1 MKIYERRNG
10 GKTDWL
16 LIVVMTSLTF
26 GCASGPSHEEGY
38 KYVNGVNHYYEIYGS
53 GDPVFVLH
61 GGPGMYHD
69 ELVPHFAPLAKTNA
83 VIFYD
88 QRWNGR
94 SLLERIDRDTF
105 NVELMVEDLELL
117 RQAFKIERLTLLGHS
132 WGGLLALY
140 YATKYPDNVER
151 LIIIDAAPV
160 NTELLIKSY
169 ENLVSRFTES
179 EWAHLQEMYDSEEY
193 QKGNPAVHNEAM
205 RLSEGKTFYRKELI
219 DEYMLHASFDERT
232 AKNMVEIAPLAT
244 EMKLSISVQDDLG
257 RISCPVL
264 IIHSRQDFV
273 VEESPRLVHELLANS
288 RIEYI
293 ENSGHYPFIEAPEA
307 LFEAIHR
314 FLKEK

>member
-1 MKIYERRNG
+1 
-10 GKTDWL
+10 
-16 LIVVMTSLTF
+16 
-26 GCASGPSHEEGY
+26 
-38 KYVNGVNHYYEIYGS
+38 
-53 GDPVFVLH
+53 
-61 GGPGMYHD
+61 MYHD

-88 QRWNGR
+88 QRGNGR
-94 SLLERIDRDTF
+94 SLLERINRDTF

-117 RQAFKIERLTLLGHS
+117 RQAFKVERLTLLGHS

-193 QKGNPAVHNEAM
+193 QKGNPIVHNEAM
-205 RLSEGKTFYRKELI
+205 RLSEGKAFYRKDLI
-219 DEYMLHASFDERT
+219 GEFMLHASFDERT
-232 AKNMVEIAPLAT
+232 AKNMVKIAPLAT
-244 EMKLSISVQDDLG
+244 EIKLNISVQDDLS

-264 IIHSRQDFV
+264 IIHSRQDFI
-273 VEESPRLVHELLANS
+273 VEESPRLAHELLANS

-293 ENSGHYPFIEAPEA
+293 ENSGHYPFIEALKHCLKRYTGSSRKNSPRKNFFPGLPA
-307 LFEAIHR
+307 KAGATNGR
-314 FLKEK
+314 FWLRFQPVASSENTQLECPVRQESRRSM